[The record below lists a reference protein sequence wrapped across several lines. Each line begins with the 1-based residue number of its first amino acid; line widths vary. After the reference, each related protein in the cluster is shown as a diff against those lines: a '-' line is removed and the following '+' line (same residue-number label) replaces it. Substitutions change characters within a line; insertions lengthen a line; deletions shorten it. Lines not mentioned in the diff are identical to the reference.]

1 MLQEV
6 LRANIEAKLNNN
18 TKSVLFVLG
27 QYIKKDGEQ
36 EFVYNIKN
44 GYRYIEKTYVPCMMN
59 FSAEYK
65 AIPSSVTGFATI
77 SLNFLVA
84 DDDYTDDK
92 LSGIEEIVTK
102 VIANSESIT
111 DGANPYN
118 TVWNMDAITP
128 SGIMLV
134 NGYYYVQLNTT
145 IYIEFSDTFYYGNQW
160 AWYLNSTRIYPYS
173 NSTERKIE
181 LASPHI
187 LGEKE
192 SKSLSETA
200 IWSSAHTFWVNST
213 LSSII
218 DALNGE
224 YDMSTTYTLKIVS
237 PTQAGGLTL
246 TCHIDSFKANMELGE
261 KAVVTFTFV
270 KAYVE

>member
-18 TKSVLFVLG
+18 TQSVLFVLG

-44 GYRYIEKTYVPCMMN
+44 GYRYIEKTYIPCMMN

-77 SLNFLVA
+77 TLNFLVA

-92 LSGIEEIVTK
+92 LTGIEEVVTK
-102 VIANSESIT
+102 IIANSETIT
-111 DGANPYN
+111 DDAKTYK

-145 IYIEFSDTFYYGNQW
+145 IYIELVIHSIMVINGNGILIQL
-160 AWYLNSTRIYPYS
+160 AFTLIQTQLNA
-173 NSTERKIE
+173 K
-181 LASPHI
+181 
-187 LGEKE
+187 
-192 SKSLSETA
+192 
-200 IWSSAHTFWVNST
+200 
-213 LSSII
+213 
-218 DALNGE
+218 
-224 YDMSTTYTLKIVS
+224 
-237 PTQAGGLTL
+237 
-246 TCHIDSFKANMELGE
+246 
-261 KAVVTFTFV
+261 
-270 KAYVE
+270 